1 MENMTLLKVKCKIFP
16 EDGELNP
23 DLEPAGSRKCLGTIS
38 ALCILKTGRK
48 SLVQRCSWRLREETA
63 LFDLV
68 NVWGLMK
75 PWYGWGGGRPAL
87 GMGGRERCCCH
98 VSLLEDTKLKAS
110 E

>member
-16 EDGELNP
+16 EGGELNP
-23 DLEPAGSRKCLGTIS
+23 DLEPAGSGKCLGTIS

-75 PWYGWGGGRPAL
+75 PWYGWGGGRPCSHQHR
-87 GMGGRERCCCH
+87 GRVGGDTAAVVCH
-98 VSLLEDTKLKAS
+98 CWKTTS
-110 E
+110 